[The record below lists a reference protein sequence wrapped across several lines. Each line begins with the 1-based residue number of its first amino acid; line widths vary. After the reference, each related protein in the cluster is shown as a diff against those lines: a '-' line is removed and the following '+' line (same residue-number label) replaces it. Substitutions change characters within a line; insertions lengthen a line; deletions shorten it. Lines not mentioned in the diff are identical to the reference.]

1 MGQKIVNNLE
11 NTITEGNYTGGNST
25 VNIYYNNQQKEDTK
39 KSNGNKTIFLSY
51 NWHDK
56 EIADKIDKHLS
67 GLTGITVKRDIRD
80 IGSWKSIRKFMEG
93 IRQQDYAVLII
104 SGLYLKSK
112 NCMFEVM
119 EIMKE
124 QQYRERIFPA
134 VVEYGIYDPLTRAE
148 YIKYWQH
155 ECDKL
160 EASLKGLEP
169 EYISGLAADLRQY
182 KSIASSIGEFLNM
195 VADMNNP
202 DIQEVELQIEKAIL
216 KDR

>member
-11 NTITEGNYTGGNST
+11 NTITGGNYTGGNST
-25 VNIYYNNQQKEDTK
+25 VNIYYNNQQKEGTK

-80 IGSWKSIRKFMEG
+80 IGPWKSIRKFMEG

-124 QQYRERIFPA
+124 QQYRERVFPA

>member
-67 GLTGITVKRDIRD
+67 GLPGITVKRDIRD
-80 IGSWKSIRKFMEG
+80 IGPWKSIRKFMEG
-93 IRQQDYAVLII
+93 IRQQYYAVLII

-112 NCMFEVM
+112 N
-119 EIMKE
+119 
-124 QQYRERIFPA
+124 
-134 VVEYGIYDPLTRAE
+134 
-148 YIKYWQH
+148 
-155 ECDKL
+155 
-160 EASLKGLEP
+160 
-169 EYISGLAADLRQY
+169 
-182 KSIASSIGEFLNM
+182 
-195 VADMNNP
+195 
-202 DIQEVELQIEKAIL
+202 
-216 KDR
+216 